1 MRVEADSRGVLG
13 GALTGLQVC
22 MHASRHA
29 NPSAVLTE
37 VNRRLLVEAR
47 GEMFVTVFFAILNPV
62 MRSLTYANAGHD
74 PPFLRRA
81 SVVQRLA
88 YGGLIIRDPVLS
100 A

>member
-1 MRVEADSRGVLG
+1 
-13 GALTGLQVC
+13 
-22 MHASRHA
+22 
-29 NPSAVLTE
+29 
-37 VNRRLLVEAR
+37 
-47 GEMFVTVFFAILNPV
+47 MFVTVFFAILNPV